1 MSCAIAEEKMI
12 SIILPTKNEPL
23 VCDLIEEIAMIMKG
37 LKRPY
42 EILAID
48 DSNDDTFMNL
58 ELSEARAIKQTSKG
72 LGGAIIEGFNNA
84 NGSLLITMDA
94 DLSHRPEYIPELI
107 DKSEKGFD
115 IVIGSRR
122 EPGGKIIGWNFTR
135 KIISAGA
142 NFVARYIAG
151 IKVSDVTTG
160 YRLYKKD
167 AINDLCLNELK
178 SKNYSFQLE
187 ILARAERK
195 KLEIGAI
202 PIVFYNRKRGKSK
215 LSKKEIFSFL
225 ITAIRIRLTKIKSFK
240 FFPTIDKR

>member
-1 MSCAIAEEKMI
+1 MI

-23 VCDLIEEIAMIMKG
+23 VNDLIEEIAKVMKG

-42 EILAID
+42 EIIAID
-48 DSNDDTFMNL
+48 DSDDDTFLNL
-58 ELSEARAIKQTSKG
+58 EMSEAKPIKQTSKG

-84 NGSLLITMDA
+84 NGTLLITMDA
-94 DLSHRPEYIPELI
+94 DFSHRPEYIPELI
-107 DKSEKGFD
+107 DKSEKNFD

-135 KIISAGA
+135 KVISTGA

-167 AINDLCLNELK
+167 AINNLCLNELK

-187 ILARAERK
+187 ILARAARK
-195 KLEIGAI
+195 NLKIGTI
-202 PIVFYNRKRGKSK
+202 PIVFYDRKRGKSK
-215 LSKKEIFSFL
+215 LSRKEIFSFL
-225 ITAIRIRLTKIKSFK
+225 TAAIRIRLT
-240 FFPTIDKR
+240 

>member
-1 MSCAIAEEKMI
+1 MI

-23 VCDLIEEIAMIMKG
+23 VSDLIEEIAKTMKD
-37 LKRPY
+37 LKKPY

-48 DSNDDTFMNL
+48 DSDDDTFVNL

-84 NGSLLITMDA
+84 KGTLLITMDA
-94 DLSHRPEYIPELI
+94 DLSHRPEFIPKLI
-107 DKSEKGFD
+107 DESKKGFD

-167 AINDLCLNELK
+167 IINDLCLDELR

-187 ILARAERK
+187 VLARAERK

-202 PIVFYNRKRGKSK
+202 PIVFYDRKSGKSK

-225 ITAIRIRLTKIKSFK
+225 ITAIRIRIGKTNKDIQII
-240 FFPTIDKR
+240 PVI

>member
-1 MSCAIAEEKMI
+1 MI
-12 SIILPTKNEPL
+12 SVILPTKNEPL
-23 VCDLIEEIAMIMKG
+23 AYDLIEEIAKIMRG

-42 EILAID
+42 EIIAID
-48 DSNDDTFMNL
+48 DSDDDTFLNL
-58 ELSEARAIKQTSKG
+58 KKSKAKVIKQTSKG

-84 NGSLLITMDA
+84 NGTSLITMDA
-94 DLSHRPEYIPELI
+94 DFSHRPKYIPELI
-107 DKSEKGFD
+107 DESEKGFD

-135 KIISAGA
+135 KIISTGA

-167 AINDLCLNELK
+167 AINNLCLNELK
-178 SKNYSFQLE
+178 AKNYSFQLE
-187 ILARAERK
+187 ILARAARK
-195 KLEIGAI
+195 NLKIGAI
-202 PIVFYNRKRGKSK
+202 PIVFYDRKRGKSK

-225 ITAIRIRLTKIKSFK
+225 MTAFRIRLT
-240 FFPTIDKR
+240 

>member
-1 MSCAIAEEKMI
+1 MI
-12 SIILPTKNEPL
+12 SVILPTKNEPL
-23 VCDLIEEIAMIMKG
+23 AYDLIEEIAKIMKG

-42 EILAID
+42 EIIAID
-48 DSNDDTFMNL
+48 DSDDDTFLNL
-58 ELSEARAIKQTSKG
+58 KKSKAKVIKQTSKG

-84 NGSLLITMDA
+84 NGTSLITMDA
-94 DLSHRPEYIPELI
+94 DFSHRPKYIPELI
-107 DKSEKGFD
+107 DESEKGFD

-135 KIISAGA
+135 KIISTGA

-167 AINDLCLNELK
+167 AINNLCLNELK
-178 SKNYSFQLE
+178 AKNYSFQLE
-187 ILARAERK
+187 ILARAARK
-195 KLEIGAI
+195 NLKIGAI
-202 PIVFYNRKRGKSK
+202 PIVFYDRKRGKSK

-225 ITAIRIRLTKIKSFK
+225 MTAFRIRLT
-240 FFPTIDKR
+240 